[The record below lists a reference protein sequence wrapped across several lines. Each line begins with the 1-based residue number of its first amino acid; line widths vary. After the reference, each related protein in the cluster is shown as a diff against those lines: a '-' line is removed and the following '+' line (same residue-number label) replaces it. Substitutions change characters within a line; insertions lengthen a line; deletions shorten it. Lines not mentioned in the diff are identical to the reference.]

1 MMAIVLKIGT
11 QLLTRL
17 QVGMG
22 AGRRLAIF
30 LELMV
35 IACWYGRYTTNVLVS
50 CSDWKDMVCCVVR

>member
-1 MMAIVLKIGT
+1 MAIVLKIGT
-11 QLLTRL
+11 KLLTRL

-22 AGRRLAIF
+22 VGRRLAIF

-50 CSDWKDMVCCVVR
+50 RSDWKDMVCCVVR